1 MNDVKS
7 RYKQYLDSEEGAR
20 KYNEFKDIL
29 YGKRDSLV
37 VKLFGIIYP
46 KLKGRDSL
54 RVLDMGGGDGR
65 RLMHLIRLFR
75 AEGVRIE
82 ADLVEPSRTFTKNAR
97 KTVLENGYTV
107 RVERN
112 TFEDFEPADARG
124 YDLILSIH
132 SIYTFRDDSYLKKV
146 RGLLRPGGLAVFV
159 VNDGSSFL
167 GGLKRITDA
176 SYGTS
181 RNEID
186 SLMRAL
192 EGVPHR
198 MLKFDTIF
206 SGVSGAKGLNRKGNL
221 ILEWIGMRPL
231 SDIPMEVRVQAARFF
246 ARRTRGGSI
255 REKEVVV
262 MVGN

>member
-7 RYKQYLDSEEGAR
+7 RYKRYLDSEEGAR

-46 KLKGRDSL
+46 KLNGRDSL

-75 AEGVRIE
+75 AEGIRVE

-97 KTVLENGYTV
+97 KTVSENGYAV
-107 RVERN
+107 RVVRN
-112 TFEDFEPADARG
+112 MFEDFESADANG

-146 RGLLRPGGLAVFV
+146 RGLAPSGR
-159 VNDGSSFL
+159 L
-167 GGLKRITDA
+167 GGI
-176 SYGTS
+176 
-181 RNEID
+181 
-186 SLMRAL
+186 
-192 EGVPHR
+192 
-198 MLKFDTIF
+198 
-206 SGVSGAKGLNRKGNL
+206 
-221 ILEWIGMRPL
+221 
-231 SDIPMEVRVQAARFF
+231 
-246 ARRTRGGSI
+246 RGQ
-255 REKEVVV
+255 
-262 MVGN
+262 